1 MTSYYL
7 TFFRCFRKRKK
18 KLKIKFI
25 TLISEE
31 FPFIAEKKTRFE
43 EVNEWE
49 KKEEK
54 NIYTTCLIFI
64 FIQLF
69 FTNETEQKKGEC
81 E

>member
-1 MTSYYL
+1 VL
-7 TFFRCFRKRKK
+7 GKKK

-31 FPFIAEKKTRFE
+31 FPFIAEKRQDLKA
-43 EVNEWE
+43 VNEWE
-49 KKEEK
+49 EKEEK

-69 FTNETEQKKGEC
+69 FTNETEQNKKNVSRDIVYTF
-81 E
+81 